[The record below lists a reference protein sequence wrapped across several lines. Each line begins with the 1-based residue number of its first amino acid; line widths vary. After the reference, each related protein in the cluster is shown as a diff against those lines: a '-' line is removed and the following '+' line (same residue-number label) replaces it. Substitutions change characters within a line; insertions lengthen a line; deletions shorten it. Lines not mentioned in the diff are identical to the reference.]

1 MIGSPDPEALF
12 VALTLAPGT
21 YSRNRF
27 FELFESLAL
36 RGARRRAR
44 LVLSIV
50 SDLQK
55 VSAAPASSDEPD
67 YGLRERPF
75 GDEVELSYR
84 MSGLDYRRTT
94 ILTRLEVATLR
105 YALCRARGAEPA
117 DVDRTFVESTLARMD
132 PRRTG
137 G

>member
-1 MIGSPDPEALF
+1 MIGGPDPEALF

-55 VSAAPASSDEPD
+55 ADAPTSTDEPD

-75 GDEVELSYR
+75 GDEIELSYR

-105 YALCRARGAEPA
+105 YALCRARGKEPA
-117 DVDRTFVESTLARMD
+117 DTDRGYVESTLARMD

>member
-1 MIGSPDPEALF
+1 MIGGPDPEALF

-44 LVLSIV
+44 LVLSII
-50 SDLQK
+50 SDLEK
-55 VSAAPASSDEPD
+55 AGRTPGTSEEPD

-84 MSGLDYRRTT
+84 MTGLDYRRTT

-105 YALCRARGAEPA
+105 YALCRARGKEPA
-117 DVDRTFVESTLARMD
+117 DTDRTYVESTLARMD